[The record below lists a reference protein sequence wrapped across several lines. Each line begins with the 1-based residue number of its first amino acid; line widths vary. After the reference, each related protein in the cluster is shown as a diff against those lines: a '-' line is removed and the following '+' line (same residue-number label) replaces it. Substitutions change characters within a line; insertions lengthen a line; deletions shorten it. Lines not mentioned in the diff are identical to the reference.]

1 MTGLPRVRLGN
12 EVNRGKG
19 TGGSSLCSFNGRAG
33 FGVCFGYFEVQ
44 GAGARDQIHIFR
56 QVLEH

>member
-1 MTGLPRVRLGN
+1 MTGLPRVKLGN

-44 GAGARDQIHIFR
+44 GAGARDQIQGFAYF
-56 QVLEH
+56 